1 MDKPS
6 VLKCKLG
13 KFLKLKKV
21 LDAIIPALIQGGNIQ
36 AQNFMKYVR
45 ERSAK
50 LEHSKR
56 TNVDQIQTETESQLS
71 EECDIHIQSPPR
83 DLFVVPVKSLEFPL

>member
-21 LDAIIPALIQGGNIQ
+21 LDAIIPALLQGSNLP
-36 AQNFMKYVR
+36 A
-45 ERSAK
+45 
-50 LEHSKR
+50 
-56 TNVDQIQTETESQLS
+56 
-71 EECDIHIQSPPR
+71 
-83 DLFVVPVKSLEFPL
+83 